1 MDWLTLVIQIIE
13 VCIIPLLGLLTGYLI
28 DYIKTKTNSAKLD
41 KYVDML
47 NDTITECVLATKQT
61 YVETLK
67 KNGNFDETAQKEA
80 FEKTKQAV
88 MNILSADAKEYLT
101 TVYGDLNAY
110 VNQKIESEVNLTK

>member
-61 YVETLK
+61 YVEALK

-80 FEKTKQAV
+80 FEKTKEAV

>member
-88 MNILSADAKEYLT
+88 MNIISADAKEYLT
-101 TVYGDLNAY
+101 TLYGALNAY

>member
-1 MDWLTLVIQIIE
+1 MDWITLVIQIIE
-13 VCIIPLLGLLTGYLI
+13 VCLIPLLGLLTSYLI
-28 DYIKTKTNSAKLD
+28 EYIKTKTNSAKLD

-61 YVETLK
+61 YVEALK

-88 MNILSADAKEYLT
+88 MNILSTDAKEYLT

>member
-80 FEKTKQAV
+80 FEKTKEAV

>member
-28 DYIKTKTNSAKLD
+28 EYIKTKTKSAKLD

-61 YVETLK
+61 YVEALK

-88 MNILSADAKEYLT
+88 MNILSADAKKYLT
-101 TVYGDLNAY
+101 AVYGDLNAY

>member
-1 MDWLTLVIQIIE
+1 MDWITLVIQIIE
-13 VCIIPLLGLLTGYLI
+13 VCLIPLLGLLTSYLI
-28 DYIKTKTNSAKLD
+28 EYIKTKTKSAKLD

-61 YVETLK
+61 YVEALK

-101 TVYGDLNAY
+101 TVYGDLNVY

>member
-1 MDWLTLVIQIIE
+1 MNWLTLVIQIIE

-61 YVETLK
+61 YVEALK

-88 MNILSADAKEYLT
+88 MDILNADAKEYLT
-101 TVYGDLNAY
+101 TIYGDLNAY

>member
-61 YVETLK
+61 YVEALK
-67 KNGNFDETAQKEA
+67 KNGNFDEAAQKEA

>member
-101 TVYGDLNAY
+101 NVYGDLNAY
-110 VNQKIESEVNLTK
+110 VNQEIESEVNLTK

>member
-1 MDWLTLVIQIIE
+1 MEWITLIVQIIE
-13 VCIIPLLGLLTGYLI
+13 VCLIPLLGLLTSYLI
-28 DYIKTKTNSAKLD
+28 EYIKTKTKSAKLD

-61 YVETLK
+61 YVEALK
-67 KNGNFDETAQKEA
+67 KNGNFDEAAQKEA

>member
-13 VCIIPLLGLLTGYLI
+13 VCLIPLLGLLTSYLI
-28 DYIKTKTNSAKLD
+28 EYIKTKTKSAKLD

-61 YVETLK
+61 YVEALK
-67 KNGNFDETAQKEA
+67 KNGNFDEAAQKEA

>member
-28 DYIKTKTNSAKLD
+28 DYIKTKTNSAKLN

-61 YVETLK
+61 YVEALK
-67 KNGNFDETAQKEA
+67 KNGNFDEAAQKEA

-101 TVYGDLNAY
+101 NVYGDLNAY

>member
-1 MDWLTLVIQIIE
+1 MDWITLVIQIIE

-28 DYIKTKTNSAKLD
+28 DYIKTKTKSAKLD

-61 YVETLK
+61 YVEALK

>member
-61 YVETLK
+61 YVEALK

-88 MNILSADAKEYLT
+88 MDILSADAKEYLT

>member
-67 KNGNFDETAQKEA
+67 KNGNFDEAAQKEA

>member
-13 VCIIPLLGLLTGYLI
+13 ICIIPLLGLLTGYLI

-41 KYVDML
+41 KYIDML
-47 NDTITECVLATKQT
+47 NGTITECVLATKQT
-61 YVETLK
+61 YVEALK
-67 KNGNFDETAQKEA
+67 KNGNFDEAAQKEA

-88 MNILSADAKEYLT
+88 MDILSTDAKEYLT

-110 VNQKIESEVNLTK
+110 VDQKIESEVNLTK

>member
-1 MDWLTLVIQIIE
+1 MEWITLIVQIIE
-13 VCIIPLLGLLTGYLI
+13 VCLIPLLGLLTSYLI
-28 DYIKTKTNSAKLD
+28 EYIKTKTKSAKLD

-61 YVETLK
+61 YVEALK

-88 MNILSADAKEYLT
+88 MDILSADAKEYLT